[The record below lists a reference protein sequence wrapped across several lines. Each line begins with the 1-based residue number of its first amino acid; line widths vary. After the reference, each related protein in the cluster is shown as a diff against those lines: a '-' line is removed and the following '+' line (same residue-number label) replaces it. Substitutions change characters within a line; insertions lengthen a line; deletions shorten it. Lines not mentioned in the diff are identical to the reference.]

1 MVTPGCVNAKTG
13 AACCGPR
20 PEKLLLR
27 WRLLNIKSL
36 LKFAVILFLSATL
49 HESYGAERPRERI
62 RIAVS
67 SKSIGFFDT
76 WVAHEKGFFR
86 KYGLD
91 SEVITIRPNLSVV
104 AVVAGE
110 VDYTLM
116 TSTVIRSAVKG
127 MPLKIVTIGL
137 KSSFHA
143 LVGRG
148 SFKSIAEVKG
158 KKIAISNVGATDELV
173 ARALLQKAGLDARR
187 DVTMLSIGASETR
200 FQSLLSGQVDA
211 ATLSLPHSVLAKQQ
225 GFRFLGSAGDVLHIP
240 FTGFSTTTTK
250 IQRDREQVKRVIQ
263 AQMDAMRWIKS
274 QKQEAI
280 QFLRQFFGTDE
291 STAIESYNVYAPLIV
306 DDVRVTAEAVRA
318 ILDSEGA
325 MAIAW
330 TQVADASLVDELLQK
345 SR

>member
-1 MVTPGCVNAKTG
+1 MRPRAQDAIRFIRVFDLGIANIFTWVTMNTK
-13 AACCGPR
+13 R
-20 PEKLLLR
+20 
-27 WRLLNIKSL
+27 RLIALTATL
-36 LKFAVILFLSATL
+36 VMAFAVSVGYT
-49 HESYGAERPRERI
+49 AERLRERI
-62 RIAVS
+62 RVGVS

-110 VDYTLM
+110 LDYTLM

-127 MPLKIVTIGL
+127 MPLKLVTIGL

-148 SFKSIAEVKG
+148 GLKSIGELKG

-173 ARALLQKAGLDARR
+173 ARALLQRAGLDARR
-187 DVTMLSIGASETR
+187 DVTMLSVGASETR
-200 FQSLLSGQVDA
+200 YQSLISGQMDA

-240 FTGFSTTTTK
+240 FTGFSATTNK
-250 IQRDREQVKRVIQ
+250 ILRDRDQVKRVIQ
-263 AQMDAMRWIKS
+263 AQMDAMRWIKT
-274 QKQEAI
+274 QKNDAI

-291 STAIESYNVYAPLIV
+291 STAVESYNVYVPLII

-325 MAIAW
+325 GNIPW
-330 TQVADASLVDELLQK
+330 TQVADASLVEEVLQ
-345 SR
+345 RTR

>member
-1 MVTPGCVNAKTG
+1 MIF
-13 AACCGPR
+13 
-20 PEKLLLR
+20 LLT
-27 WRLLNIKSL
+27 
-36 LKFAVILFLSATL
+36 FAIAVGHA
-49 HESYGAERPRERI
+49 AERPRERI
-62 RIAVS
+62 RVGVS

-91 SEVITIRPNLSVV
+91 SEVITIRPNLSAV

-110 VDYTLM
+110 LDYTLM

-127 MPLKIVTIGL
+127 MPLKLVTIGL

-148 SFKSIAEVKG
+148 SFKSIAELKG

-173 ARALLQKAGLDARR
+173 ARALLQKVGLDARR

-200 FQSLLSGQVDA
+200 FQSLISGQMDA
-211 ATLSLPHSVLAKQQ
+211 ATLSLPHSVMAKQQ

-240 FTGFSTTTTK
+240 FTGFSTTTAK
-250 IQRDREQVKRVIQ
+250 IQRERDQVKRVIQ

-274 QKQEAI
+274 QRQDAI

-291 STAIESYNVYAPLIV
+291 PTAVESYNVYVPLII

-318 ILDSEGA
+318 ILDSEGSA
-325 MAIAW
+325 NIPW
-330 TQVADASLVDELLQK
+330 TQVADASLVEEVLQK

>member
-1 MVTPGCVNAKTG
+1 MKVSTVAAALLALITVTIDHGHP
-13 AACCGPR
+13 
-20 PEKLLLR
+20 
-27 WRLLNIKSL
+27 
-36 LKFAVILFLSATL
+36 
-49 HESYGAERPRERI
+49 AERPRERI
-62 RIAVS
+62 RIGVS

-110 VDYTLM
+110 IDYTLM

-127 MPLKIVTIGL
+127 MPLKLVTIGL

-148 SFKSIAEVKG
+148 SFKSAADLKG

-173 ARALLQKAGLDARR
+173 ARALLQKVGLDARR
-187 DVTMLSIGASETR
+187 DLTMLSIGASETR
-200 FQSLLSGQVDA
+200 FQSLISGQMDA

-225 GFRFLGSAGDVLHIP
+225 GFRFLGTAGDVLHIP
-240 FTGFSTTTTK
+240 FIGYSTTTSK

-263 AQMDAMRWIKS
+263 AQMDAMRWIKN
-274 QKQEAI
+274 QKPDAI

-291 STAIESYNVYAPLIV
+291 ATALESYNVYTPLII

-318 ILDSEGA
+318 ILDAEGA
-325 MAIAW
+325 SNVPW
-330 TQVADASLVDELLQK
+330 TQVADGSLVDEILA
-345 SR
+345 RGR

>member
-1 MVTPGCVNAKTG
+1 MKFSTV
-13 AACCGPR
+13 AAA
-20 PEKLLLR
+20 LL
-27 WRLLNIKSL
+27 
-36 LKFAVILFLSATL
+36 TL
-49 HESYGAERPRERI
+49 TTVMIDHGHAAERPRERI
-62 RIAVS
+62 RIGVS

-76 WVAHEKGFFR
+76 WVAHEKGLFR

-110 VDYTLM
+110 IDYTLM
-116 TSTVIRSAVKG
+116 TSTAIRSAVKG
-127 MPLKIVTIGL
+127 MPLKLITIGL

-148 SFKSIAEVKG
+148 SFKSAADLKG

-173 ARALLQKAGLDARR
+173 ARALLQKVGLDARR

-200 FQSLLSGQVDA
+200 FQSLISGQMDA

-225 GFRFLGSAGDVLHIP
+225 GFRFLGTAGDVLHIP
-240 FTGFSTTTTK
+240 FIGFSTTTSK

-263 AQMDAMRWIKS
+263 AQMDAMRWIKN
-274 QKQEAI
+274 QKSDAI

-291 STAIESYNVYAPLIV
+291 ATATESYNVYTPLII

-318 ILDSEGA
+318 ILDAEGA
-325 MAIAW
+325 SNIPW
-330 TQVADASLVDELLQK
+330 TQVADGSLVDEIL
-345 SR
+345 SRGR

>member
-1 MVTPGCVNAKTG
+1 MYLKITKILTLIAWLSPLAVAIDPSNA
-13 AACCGPR
+13 
-20 PEKLLLR
+20 
-27 WRLLNIKSL
+27 
-36 LKFAVILFLSATL
+36 
-49 HESYGAERPRERI
+49 AERPRERI
-62 RIAVS
+62 RIGVS

-86 KYGLD
+86 KYGLE

-110 VDYTLM
+110 IDYTLM

-127 MPLKIVTIGL
+127 MPLKLVTIGL

-148 SFKSIAEVKG
+148 SFKSIGELKG

-173 ARALLQKAGLDARR
+173 ARALLHKAGLDARR

-200 FQSLLSGQVDA
+200 FQSLISGQMDA

-240 FTGFSTTTTK
+240 FTGFSTTTAK

-263 AQMDAMRWIKS
+263 AQMDAMRWIKT
-274 QKQEAI
+274 QKADAI

-291 STAIESYNVYAPLIV
+291 PTAVESYNVYAPLII

-318 ILDSEGA
+318 ILDAEGA
-325 MAIAW
+325 SNVPW
-330 TQVADASLVDELLQK
+330 TQVADGTLVEEILQ
-345 SR
+345 RPR

>member
-1 MVTPGCVNAKTG
+1 MRKTDFVTGMKHPKYFLALVFLLSCMV
-13 AACCGPR
+13 
-20 PEKLLLR
+20 
-27 WRLLNIKSL
+27 
-36 LKFAVILFLSATL
+36 AVA
-49 HESYGAERPRERI
+49 HAAERPRERI
-62 RIAVS
+62 RIGVS

-104 AVVAGE
+104 ATVTGE
-110 VDYTLM
+110 IDYTLM

-127 MPLKIVTIGL
+127 MPLKLVTIGL

-148 SFKSIAEVKG
+148 NFKSITELRG

-187 DVTMLSIGASETR
+187 DVAMLSIGASETR
-200 FQSLLSGQVDA
+200 FQSLVSGQMDA

-240 FTGFSTTTTK
+240 FTGFSTTTSK
-250 IQRDREQVKRVIQ
+250 IQRDRDQVMRVIQ
-263 AQMDAMRWIKS
+263 AQMDAMRWIKH
-274 QKQEAI
+274 QKPEAI

-291 STAIESYNVYAPLIV
+291 ATAVESYNVYAPLIV

-318 ILDSEGA
+318 ILDAEGA
-325 MAIAW
+325 SNVAW
-330 TQVADASLVDELLQK
+330 TQVADASLGEEVQ
-345 SR
+345 RRGR